1 MTFPSS
7 VAWSSCSFPTPRRHF
22 IWNMKWNGEFK
33 ARNCPFFHM
42 IFFLKPWCAWKW
54 KWERERERKIFP
66 PIEMDILLGTN
77 CQSCCKMKPVTHFP
91 AWIFLLL
98 FCLAL
103 IFFFKTNGTKQKWH
117 DHIKRKIIKKNVSLS
132 LFFFA
137 IEVSRPFTAVKSLK
151 HSSKTCK
158 KNENGESWGK
168 NEICDASRQL

>member
-1 MTFPSS
+1 
-7 VAWSSCSFPTPRRHF
+7 
-22 IWNMKWNGEFK
+22 
-33 ARNCPFFHM
+33 
-42 IFFLKPWCAWKW
+42 
-54 KWERERERKIFP
+54 
-66 PIEMDILLGTN
+66 MDILLGTN

-158 KNENGESWGK
+158 KKWERWKLREKWDLWRVPPTLAMKMFAALKTEHFVLVISHQGQYYYYLCLVRIRG
-168 NEICDASRQL
+168 